1 MAPTVMLFGTLGVRQ
16 SMRKELLS
24 LIRWATGVHGHKQ
37 DQINFYCEKLGTEE
51 FENLPLSHPPV

>member
-1 MAPTVMLFGTLGVRQ
+1 
-16 SMRKELLS
+16 MRKELLS
-24 LIRWATGVHGHKQ
+24 LNRWATGVHGHKQ